1 MDQGLTAVLGALVG
15 VLGTLGSAWL
25 GFHASRTQVREQAVA
40 ELSTRLREERR
51 EAYLSFV
58 SASEQLD
65 LVFRKFTPENC
76 RTLDEIPKDGSG
88 EIDWSLMVDV
98 ARDLEV
104 VQHAM
109 SQAVARVDLAGPS
122 DVAQHSGDAWI
133 NLLVIRDIMQNV
145 SERREFTQNDL
156 GQLRVETDAYHQGH
170 GKFMDQAQLML
181 ETLVWANA
189 SPKRSRSF
197 GRRA

>member
-65 LVFRKFTPENC
+65 LVFRKFTAENYQ
-76 RTLDEIPKDGSG
+76 TLDEIPKDESG
-88 EIDWSLMVDV
+88 EIEWSLMVEV
-98 ARDLEV
+98 YRDLEV

-109 SQAVARVDLAGPS
+109 LQAVARVDLAGPS
-122 DVAQHSGDAWI
+122 NVAHHSGYAWL
-133 NLLVIRDIMQNV
+133 NVLAIRDIMQRV
-145 SERREFTQNDL
+145 SERREFDGNSL
-156 GQLRVETDAYHQGH
+156 GQLRVETAAYHESH
-170 GKFMDQAQLML
+170 NDFMRQAQSML
-181 ETLVWANA
+181 ETLVWANTHQ
-189 SPKRSRSF
+189 KRIRSF
-197 GRRA
+197 GRRT